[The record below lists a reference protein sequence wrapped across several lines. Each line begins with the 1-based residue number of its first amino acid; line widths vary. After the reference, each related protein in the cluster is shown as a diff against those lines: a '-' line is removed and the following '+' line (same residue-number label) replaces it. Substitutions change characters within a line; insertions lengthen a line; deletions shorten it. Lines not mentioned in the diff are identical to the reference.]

1 MNYIFNK
8 VSQIHD
14 LLEKKKSI
22 HAILSKHLLHGDHAT
37 FPEVILGGERMFMML
52 RKGSHLSWRCT
63 GDRRNFN
70 MIKINPNGHI
80 SHWILLSG
88 LKVKF
93 YRFKVSK
100 VDDLKPKTK

>member
-1 MNYIFNK
+1 
-8 VSQIHD
+8 
-14 LLEKKKSI
+14 
-22 HAILSKHLLHGDHAT
+22 
-37 FPEVILGGERMFMML
+37 MFMML

-70 MIKINPNGHI
+70 MIKINPNAHI